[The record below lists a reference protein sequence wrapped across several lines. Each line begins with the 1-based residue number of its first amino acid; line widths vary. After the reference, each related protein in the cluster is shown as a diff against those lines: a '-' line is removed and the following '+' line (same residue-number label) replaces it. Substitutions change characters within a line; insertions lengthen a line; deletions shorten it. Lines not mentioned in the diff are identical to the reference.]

1 MNRDRA
7 LELKKFAETIADRF
21 SNFNRDGN
29 QNKETFSVED
39 VIPLSDD
46 SAVINFKK
54 SSTLKQSGKLAV
66 AFCYYINRGRDIYYR
81 FFEHWGSK
89 MNVYGWNGRWKNR
102 SKGTGYARSR
112 RED

>member
-7 LELKKFAETIADRF
+7 LELKKFAQTIADRF

-29 QNKETFSVED
+29 QNKETFTVQD

-54 SSTLKQSGKLAV
+54 
-66 AFCYYINRGRDIYYR
+66 
-81 FFEHWGSK
+81 
-89 MNVYGWNGRWKNR
+89 
-102 SKGTGYARSR
+102 
-112 RED
+112 